1 MKKLLSSLLV
11 LFPFLLF
18 AQISFYKEFKN
29 SEECKYEIEKVLE
42 LKSGNLLLVANRV
55 FCQDATAG
63 ITNFITLDAKGKE
76 LAQTKFERDSKYV
89 DVILDIVPLGK
100 EYFAIGKTYDKKELT
115 IQMVFYRL
123 DANLKVIDS
132 KVVQP
137 DKNFEYVELY
147 DVKLYL
153 DVNYAYF
160 STTYQYGLQ
169 AFSPAIAVA
178 GRINID
184 FSNLI
189 INTFPWGTKGA
200 ETGGLDITKRLDG
213 KGFLVDDYVRILTLD
228 EDLNLVKEE
237 YTEFED
243 FDQRREIY
251 KNKYITIAQ
260 NTLYLEPNNPNSP
273 FKFDIG
279 IKILDAKLKLE
290 KIALIGKSIAKGAL
304 RDTYDLPG
312 KRGLNWKDPNK
323 IYVCGLTFGEFKP
336 GFTLTETDTWINISR
351 LDSNLTVKWTKYFL
365 GEGFNQALG
374 VLATDDGVIFY
385 GSRDSLKTG
394 TSNAFIMKLT
404 EDGLLKGEDIDDFS
418 DTNIKIGPNPFK
430 SYCTFAVDAIG
441 ENKTMKL
448 EIFNVLGQKEHE
460 QNISEGLNDV
470 NLSNLPSGNYFYN
483 IRIENQLYKHG
494 KLTKL

>member
-1 MKKLLSSLLV
+1 MKKLLLTLLV
-11 LFPFLLF
+11 LLPFLLF
-18 AQISFYKEFKN
+18 AQASFYKEFTN
-29 SEECKYEIEKVLE
+29 SEACDYEIEKILE
-42 LKSGNLLLVANRV
+42 IKNGNLLLVANKTY
-55 FCQDATAG
+55 CQDAASSRS
-63 ITNFITLDAKGKE
+63 NFIILDAKGKE
-76 LAQTKFERDSKYV
+76 LSQNKFERDNKYV
-89 DVILDIVPLGK
+89 DVILDIVPLGN

-115 IQMVFYRL
+115 IQMVFYKL
-123 DANLKVIDS
+123 DANLKVTDS

-153 DVNYAYF
+153 DGNYAYF

-189 INTFPWGTKGA
+189 MNTFPGKTQKA

-213 KGFLVDDYVRILTLD
+213 KGFLVDDYTSILTLD
-228 EDLNLVKEE
+228 EDLNLVKEQDSE
-237 YTEFED
+237 SED

-260 NTLYLEPNNPNSP
+260 HTLYLEPKNPNSP

-312 KRGLNWKDPNK
+312 KRGLHWKDPNK
-323 IYVCGLTFGEFKP
+323 IYVCGSTFKDFKF
-336 GFTLTETDTWINISR
+336 GSNLVNDAWINISR
-351 LDSNLTVKWTKYFL
+351 LDSNLTVKWTKYFWS
-365 GEGFNQALG
+365 EGFNKSSGAF
-374 VLATDDGVIFY
+374 ATDDGVIFY

>member
-1 MKKLLSSLLV
+1 MKKLLLSLLG

-18 AQISFYKEFKN
+18 AQMSFYKEFTN
-29 SEECKYEIEKVLE
+29 SEECKYEIEKILE
-42 LKSGNLLLVANRV
+42 LKNGNFLLMANRI
-55 FCQDATAG
+55 FCQDATSG
-63 ITNFITLDAKGKE
+63 ITNFIILDAKGKE
-76 LAQTKFERDSKYV
+76 LSQNKFERDNKYV
-89 DVILDIVPLGK
+89 DVILDIIPLGN

-132 KVVQP
+132 KLVQP

-153 DVNYAYF
+153 DGNYAYF

-169 AFSPAIAVA
+169 AFSPAVGVA
-178 GRINID
+178 GRINTD

-189 INTFPWGTKGA
+189 ISSFPAETKGA

-213 KGFLVDDYVRILTLD
+213 KGFLLDDYTRILTLD
-228 EDLNLVKEE
+228 EDMNLEKEQ
-237 YTEFED
+237 YSEFED

-260 NTLYLEPNNPNSP
+260 HTLYLEPKNPNSP

-290 KIALIGKSIAKGAL
+290 KQALIGKSIAKGAL

-323 IYVCGLTFGEFKP
+323 IYVCGSTFKDFKF
-336 GFTLTETDTWINISR
+336 GSNLVNDAWINISR
-351 LDSNLTVKWTKYFL
+351 LDSNLTIKWTKYFWS
-365 GEGFNQALG
+365 EGFNLASG
-374 VLATDDGVIFY
+374 VLATDDGVVVY

-394 TSNAFIMKLT
+394 TSYAFVMKLT
-404 EDGLLKGEDIDDFS
+404 EDGLLKGEDIDNFS
-418 DTNIKIGPNPFK
+418 NTNIKIGPNPFR

-441 ENKTMKL
+441 ENKTMKV

-470 NLSNLPSGNYFYN
+470 DLSNLPSGNYFYN
-483 IRIENQLYKHG
+483 IRIENQLYKYG